1 MKGEVYMSSKIYIY
15 ELLSKLN
22 EQKAAFEALLV
33 FQHGVYESVKEK
45 NWTKLEE
52 NLRNCSK
59 LSNEIEKNSLYFNEL
74 TGNSGKDIKA
84 MAEGFSSG
92 ERKKIMDLYGI
103 VRHLALKSKIEN
115 DCLNSYVRNM
125 EIFLKDFF
133 EAVVPSKKYYTYNA
147 YGQKVKREVE
157 SLVLNKIL

>member
-1 MKGEVYMSSKIYIY
+1 MSPEISSN
-15 ELLSKLN
+15 ELSAKLE
-22 EQKAAFEALLV
+22 EQKRAFEALLV
-33 FQHGVYESVKEK
+33 FQQGVYESVKEK

-52 NLRNCSK
+52 NLRNCSR
-59 LSNEIEKNSLYFNEL
+59 LSSEIEKNSLYFNEL
-74 TGNSGKDIKA
+74 TGNSGKDIKVIA
-84 MAEGFSSG
+84 GDFPAE
-92 ERKKIMDLYGI
+92 ERKKIMDLYGT

-115 DCLNSYVRNM
+115 DCLNSYVQNM
-125 EIFLKDFF
+125 EVFLKGFF

>member
-1 MKGEVYMSSKIYIY
+1 MSPKISPD
-15 ELLSKLN
+15 ELLSKLD
-22 EQKAAFEALLV
+22 EQKAAFEALLS

-45 NWTKLEE
+45 DWTKLEE
-52 NLRNCSK
+52 NLRNCTR
-59 LSNEIEKNSLYFNEL
+59 LSNEIEKNSIYFNGL
-74 TGNSGKDIKA
+74 TGESGKDIKA
-84 MAEGFSSG
+84 LAGDFTSG
-92 ERKKIMDLYGI
+92 ERKKILDLYGT

-115 DCLNSYVRNM
+115 DCLNSYVQNM
-125 EIFLKDFF
+125 EVFLKGFF

>member
-1 MKGEVYMSSKIYIY
+1 MSPKISPD

-22 EQKAAFEALLV
+22 EQKDAFEALLA

-84 MAEGFSSG
+84 MAEGFSSV

-125 EIFLKDFF
+125 EIFLKGFF